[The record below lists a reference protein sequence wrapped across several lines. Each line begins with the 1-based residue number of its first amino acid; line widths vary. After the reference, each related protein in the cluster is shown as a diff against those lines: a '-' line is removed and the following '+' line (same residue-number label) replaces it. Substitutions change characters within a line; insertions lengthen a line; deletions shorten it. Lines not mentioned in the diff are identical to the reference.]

1 MGLATPL
8 HKPTIN
14 TDTKCWS
21 VTRFESCYWSVV
33 MLLVCDWWNG
43 QYFPLIGQLCG
54 RFHGQTTRCR
64 RLKVEGVV
72 EECSHVGLMPHTI
85 SVCIPAVSSP
95 YGHVI
100 PAVEIG
106 VHIDMYLN
114 ILMYLGQYQI
124 NDIIIFILKQ
134 ELHMKN
140 IFGVSKGGISN
151 LPLTEFF

>member
-1 MGLATPL
+1 
-8 HKPTIN
+8 
-14 TDTKCWS
+14 
-21 VTRFESCYWSVV
+21 
-33 MLLVCDWWNG
+33 
-43 QYFPLIGQLCG
+43 
-54 RFHGQTTRCR
+54 
-64 RLKVEGVV
+64 
-72 EECSHVGLMPHTI
+72 MPHTI